1 MSPGAVEIPLA
12 IPREHP
18 AFEGHFPGHPILP
31 GVVLLA
37 EALAAIEAATGH
49 AQQEWTISNVKFLR
63 PVEPG
68 TALTLAHERLASGAM
83 RFEIRSALGAVANG
97 TCALRESP

>member
-1 MSPGAVEIPLA
+1 MSPGAVETRLA
-12 IPREHP
+12 IPPDHP

-37 EALAAIEAATGH
+37 EALAAIEAVTGRPPH
-49 AQQEWTISNVKFLR
+49 AWTISSAKFLQ

-68 TALTLAHERLASGAM
+68 TPLTLAHEPLASGAM
-83 RFEIRSALGAVANG
+83 RFEIRSPLGAVANG
-97 TCALRESP
+97 TCSLRESP

>member
-1 MSPGAVEIPLA
+1 MPTGAVETRLA
-12 IPREHP
+12 IPRDHP

-49 AQQEWTISNVKFLR
+49 PPHAWTISSAKFLR
-63 PVEPG
+63 PVDPG
-68 TALTLAHERLASGAM
+68 TPLTLAHERLASGAM
-83 RFEIRSALGAVANG
+83 RFEIRSPLGAVASG
-97 TCALRESP
+97 ACSLREAP

>member
-1 MSPGAVEIPLA
+1 MSPDAVQTRLA
-12 IPREHP
+12 IPPDHP

-31 GVVLLA
+31 GVVMLA
-37 EALAAIEAATGH
+37 EALAAIEAATGRPPH
-49 AQQEWTISNVKFLR
+49 AWTISSAKFLR

-68 TALTLAHERLASGAM
+68 TPLTLAHERLASGAM
-83 RFEIRSALGAVANG
+83 RFEIRSPLGTVANG